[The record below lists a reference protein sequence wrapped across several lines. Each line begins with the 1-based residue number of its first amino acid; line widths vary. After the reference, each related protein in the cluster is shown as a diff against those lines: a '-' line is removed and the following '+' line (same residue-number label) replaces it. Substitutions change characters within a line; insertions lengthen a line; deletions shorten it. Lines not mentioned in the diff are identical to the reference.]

1 MATYFN
7 IRRAIKAHHLKS
19 REVAERLGVTPES
32 IISYGKGNPTVRT
45 LFKIADAI
53 GCDVRELFY
62 SDTDIPVQEV
72 SVTPPTEHT
81 YTCPH
86 CGTAFQILE

>member
-62 SDTDIPVQEV
+62 ADTDAPPVQEAPIPV
-72 SVTPPTEHT
+72 EQT
-81 YTCPH
+81 YICPH
-86 CGTAFQILE
+86 CGTSFQILE